1 MITKTLFATI
11 LTLFSVAGMA
21 SAQPLPIPVE
31 QPGEIIIYQR
41 TADPANVY
49 PNAAWRNYRPRFYRP
64 EFYRPEYNS
73 RAFPRYP
80 YYIRQ
85 YGPAPRQAPPQN

>member
-1 MITKTLFATI
+1 MILKSISTVAVLSLATL
-11 LTLFSVAGMA
+11 A

-31 QPGEIIIYQR
+31 PPGEVIIYQR

-49 PNAAWRNYRPRFYRP
+49 PNAAWRNFRPRFYRP
-64 EFYRPEYNS
+64 EFYRPEYHG

-80 YYIRQ
+80 YYIKQ
-85 YGPAPRQAPPQN
+85 IGPMPRQVQPQQ